1 MPYIN
6 CIIRIQSCNCY
17 MRYFSHAKK
26 QTITHDMEL
35 AYRRMALEE
44 EREQEA
50 MAWSEGIIGDLK
62 AVF

>member
-1 MPYIN
+1 
-6 CIIRIQSCNCY
+6 